1 MADLTP
7 SNRNFFDE
15 DLFGGLFPSF
25 LKNQSFDVDVKENQ
39 QDYEVKANLPGFHK
53 EDLHVDYDNNI
64 LTIKATAQE
73 HIEEHEGNYLRKERS
88 LRSVS
93 RQFMLKGVK
102 EEDVEA
108 TFKDGVL
115 TITLPKTTGQD
126 EKERKIEIK

>member
-64 LTIKATAQE
+64 LTIKAAAQE